1 MKYEWDNNKAEI
13 NLSKHGVSFEEAK
26 TVFDD
31 LFYIDFYDPDH
42 SIGEHRYILLGQSQ
56 QGRLLF
62 ISYMERDD
70 ATRIISARQAT
81 ASERK
86 SYEQN

>member
-1 MKYEWDNNKAEI
+1 MKYEWDKNKAAI
-13 NLSKHGVSFEEAK
+13 NLSKHSVSFEEAQ

-31 LFYIDFYDPDH
+31 PLYVDFYDPDH

-70 ATRIISARQAT
+70 AIRLISAREAT
-81 ASERK
+81 QSERK
-86 SYEQN
+86 DYEQN